1 MVDFSHDPA
10 EPSATGADPGASN
23 GAPQQAP
30 AAATV
35 PASAAARDPS
45 AAAESADVMCPS
57 GRPDDPFG
65 PTTEAPFGYYRAGE
79 KQGLPKPNAAGR
91 PPNRGPRDAGTGQA
105 TQDRGTS
112 DPARVASVTRAG
124 PRKQA
129 PKVAPVAVTIDYESV
144 AKAFAATWFGV
155 GELAFGPDWAPNV
168 EVREHIV
175 VKDAFKRYVES
186 KQIGDFPPGIA
197 LSLALGTYALARVS
211 KPTVRDRLALIWMKV
226 KGAGS
231 WAVAKLTRKT
241 AGARE
246 QAHGAR

>member
-1 MVDFSHDPA
+1 LL
-10 EPSATGADPGASN
+10 
-23 GAPQQAP
+23 
-30 AAATV
+30 
-35 PASAAARDPS
+35 
-45 AAAESADVMCPS
+45 CPS

-91 PPNRGPRDAGTGQA
+91 PPNKGPRDAASAPVGAGGGPNGNA
-105 TQDRGTS
+105 S
-112 DPARVASVTRAG
+112 DPARVSSVTRAG
-124 PRKQA
+124 PRRQA
-129 PKVAPVAVTIDYESV
+129 PKAAPVAVTIDYESV
-144 AKAFAATWFGV
+144 AQAFAATWFGV